1 MLRLNKK
8 KEEAKQQQ
16 EAKAEE
22 KGEEPMEVE
31 GKSGDNSEQPAEG
44 EEGAVSVLGIG
55 GKRIQGNAAK
65 KPTKKRTPGEIR
77 IQKGKSS
84 NGVDSVF

>member
-31 GKSGDNSEQPAEG
+31 GKSGDNSEQAEG

-77 IQKGKSS
+77 IQKGEISL
-84 NGVDSVF
+84 